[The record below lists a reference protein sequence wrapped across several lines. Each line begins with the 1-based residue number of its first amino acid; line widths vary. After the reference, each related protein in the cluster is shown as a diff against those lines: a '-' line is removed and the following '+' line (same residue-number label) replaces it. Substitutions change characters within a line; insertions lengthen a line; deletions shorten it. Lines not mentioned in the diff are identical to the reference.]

1 MAKVSMDTVQAL
13 TNKRTS
19 MVYSA
24 AKGNYKEFK
33 QASKEY
39 ASLAV
44 KNFELLSQVKA
55 PSIKVPL
62 FSAIGWNMFKV
73 YLLNKLR
80 IKTPDEKLLKKLGQE
95 QEIKNKLNY
104 YK

>member
-1 MAKVSMDTVQAL
+1 MI
-13 TNKRTS
+13 
-19 MVYSA
+19 YSA

-44 KNFELLSQVKA
+44 KNFGLLSQVKA

-62 FSAIGWNMFKV
+62 FSTIGWNLFKV
-73 YLLNKLR
+73 YLLNKFR

-104 YK
+104 YE